1 MSDYKDDLRKA
12 YDADVERRAAM
23 TPSSWRTNIVDSYI
37 ADLTAQG
44 ATSVLELGC
53 GTGQLARYVSDAG
66 FEVTAIDLSPANVK
80 ATHARGVEALEA
92 DFADLPFAENSFDAA
107 FALNSLLHVPPDEL
121 SDVLVEIARVLG
133 KDAPL
138 LVVVWGGENHQGSL
152 SDEWLDP
159 PRYFSTYTDEALLA
173 LATPGFR
180 FDTFDA
186 LDVSEGDL
194 HLHSQ
199 VLTLRA
205 L

>member
-92 DFADLPFAENSFDAA
+92 DFADLPFAENSFGVVKKYITR
-107 FALNSLLHVPPDEL
+107 FRECHSTSITNEQLLSNLIFQSLN
-121 SDVLVEIARVLG
+121 
-133 KDAPL
+133 
-138 LVVVWGGENHQGSL
+138 
-152 SDEWLDP
+152 
-159 PRYFSTYTDEALLA
+159 
-173 LATPGFR
+173 
-180 FDTFDA
+180 
-186 LDVSEGDL
+186 
-194 HLHSQ
+194 
-199 VLTLRA
+199 
-205 L
+205 